1 MNLIESN
8 RYKDIPL
15 GTQINAILFCSRN
28 YKEEEKQMQM
38 LKLLENL
45 IKTKNVGLH
54 IKLKKI
60 MSKSLNKDIR

>member
-1 MNLIESN
+1 
-8 RYKDIPL
+8 
-15 GTQINAILFCSRN
+15 
-28 YKEEEKQMQM
+28 MQM